1 MGELISLC
9 AQLRAEH
16 SAEDGPAWAASVA
29 LLGQGVLK
37 ETEVAEELLVRAG
50 EAAGEDAVER
60 SLEAHA
66 RRVG

>member
-9 AQLRAEH
+9 AQLRAER
-16 SAEDGPAWAASVA
+16 SGDDGPVWAASVA

-37 ETEVAEELLVRAG
+37 ETEHADELLSRARQ
-50 EAAGEDAVER
+50 AAGDEAVER
-60 SLEAHA
+60 SLAAHA